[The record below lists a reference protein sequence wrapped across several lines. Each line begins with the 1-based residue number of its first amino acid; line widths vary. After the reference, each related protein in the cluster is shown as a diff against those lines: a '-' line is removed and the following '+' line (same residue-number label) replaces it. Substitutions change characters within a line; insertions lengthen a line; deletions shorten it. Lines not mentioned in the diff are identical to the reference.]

1 MYKESSLIFLPSFNL
16 VTKTTPSVELFLRK
30 EV

>member
-1 MYKESSLIFLPSFNL
+1 MYKESSLIFLPPFNL
-16 VTKTTPSVELFLRK
+16 VTKTTHSVELFLRK

>member
-1 MYKESSLIFLPSFNL
+1 MYKESSLIFLPPFNL
-16 VTKTTPSVELFLRK
+16 MTKITHSVELFLRK

>member
-1 MYKESSLIFLPSFNL
+1 MYKKSSLIFLPPFNL
-16 VTKTTPSVELFLRK
+16 VTKTTHSAELFLRK